1 MCYVHEV
8 LIFFLD
14 FVLHQ
19 RNNLRKNLLQ
29 RNKQW
34 NKNKRKTR
42 SIHSDVGV
50 EERVFFVYIELK
62 ISYKQFL
69 IFLNFMNSFLTFL
82 KLKEWLYKTIAHAC
96 EKMWASDLAI
106 KVFMIKLTLRQ
117 SIYTFLHF

>member
-14 FVLHQ
+14 FVLPH

-82 KLKEWLYKTIAHAC
+82 KLKE
-96 EKMWASDLAI
+96 
-106 KVFMIKLTLRQ
+106 
-117 SIYTFLHF
+117 